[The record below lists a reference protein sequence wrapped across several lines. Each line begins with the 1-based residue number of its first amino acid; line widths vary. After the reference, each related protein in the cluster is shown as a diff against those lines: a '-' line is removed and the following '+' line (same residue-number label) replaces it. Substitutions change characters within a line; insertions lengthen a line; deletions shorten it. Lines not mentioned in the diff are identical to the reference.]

1 MGVTPCY
8 AFLTDSSG
16 GDNALKVLIAS
27 RSSAITTL
35 LPSFIA
41 RHEVH
46 ICHTG
51 RDALVQLESLRPDV
65 FILELMLPE
74 MDGLTVLRTSQYKP
88 AHILALTNLVTND
101 VIQTAI
107 DAGVQDMILLPCS
120 VHQIITYLDRLTETV
135 PSPEL

>member
-1 MGVTPCY
+1 M
-8 AFLTDSSG
+8 
-16 GDNALKVLIAS
+16 KVLIAS

-51 RDALVQLESLRPDV
+51 RDALVQIDSLRPDV
-65 FILELMLPE
+65 LILELMLPE
-74 MDGLTVLRTSQYKP
+74 MDGLTVLRRSQYRP
-88 AHILALTNLVTND
+88 AHILALTTIVNSDIVRA
-101 VIQTAI
+101 AI
-107 DAGVQDMILLPCS
+107 DVGVQNMILLPCS

-135 PSPEL
+135 PSPES